1 MLYRVGISMDGED
14 LRHLKLLQKR
24 FGARSRSELL
34 RELMKRYEKLESQ
47 WNTLNRCIRGYLEKP
62 ESSGEESRQT
72 LKATMKG
79 HQAEDWS

>member
-47 WNTLNRCIRGYLEKP
+47 WNILNRCIQGYLEKP
-62 ESSGEESRQT
+62 ESSGEEPREI
-72 LKATMKG
+72 LRATMQG
-79 HQAEDWS
+79 RQAEDWS